1 MYRFFP
7 SIHGIFSGI
16 DHMVG
21 SKINLNKFKK
31 VEIIASFFSNYCE
44 TNSSMKLEPFKS
56 QPL

>member
-1 MYRFFP
+1 
-7 SIHGIFSGI
+7 
-16 DHMVG
+16 MVG